1 LKIKGGELYFIREN
15 DVRTGELTPYVKIGI
30 VRDKSGDERTSE
42 DRALEHQTGNPRKLF
57 VESIIK
63 TPSVTEIENI
73 IHNLYAEE
81 RIYGEWFDFTAEQFE
96 SAKKMAS
103 DLVQMAIE
111 NQDKFETAD
120 SLSST
125 ASKDETIKPK
135 PEIIEWHSKL
145 LAAEVRVKEC
155 VALQAEIKDAF
166 KTIIAAPVGA
176 GTQKEKQEEL
186 APYVKVQEKKAKLE
200 FDLDA
205 FKEARPELYAEFTK
219 VVRTAPKGS
228 FTITRPKNLVFELS
242 KIDIALFEYSK
253 EVKDELVQYQSGKVT
268 KEELHTA
275 SLKLLG
281 FEAKASW
288 DKEIAQANLKSYC
301 QDYAGIEGLCKW
313 KRESKETSTFDKAA
327 LIEAHPKI
335 AGKFM
340 TEVGVAPAIIMQKKR
355 AYPIRGKGK

>member
-1 LKIKGGELYFIREN
+1 MNIKGGELYFIREN

-30 VRDKSGDERTSE
+30 VRDKSGDKRTSQ
-42 DRALEHQTGNPRKLF
+42 DRALEHQTGNPRKLL
-57 VESIIK
+57 VDSILE
-63 TPSVTEIENI
+63 TPSVHEIENI

-81 RIYGEWFDFTAEQFE
+81 RIYGEWFDFSAEQFE
-96 SAKKMAS
+96 SAKNMAME
-103 DLVQMAIE
+103 LVQMAID
-111 NQDKFETAD
+111 NQEKFEIAE

-135 PEIIEWHSKL
+135 PEIVEWHSKL

-155 VALQAEIKDAF
+155 VALQTEIKDAF
-166 KTIIAAPVGA
+166 KTIIAAPVVT
-176 GTQKEKQEEL
+176 GTQKEKQEAL

-200 FDLDA
+200 FDLEG
-205 FKEARPELYAEFTK
+205 FMEARPELYAEFTK
-219 VVRTAPKGS
+219 VVRTEPKGS
-228 FTITRPKNLVFELS
+228 FTITRPKDLVFELS

-253 EVKDELVQYQSGKVT
+253 EVKEELVQYQSGKVT
-268 KEELHTA
+268 KEELHTS

-313 KRESKETSTFDKAA
+313 KRESKETSSFDKAA

-335 AGKFM
+335 AEKFM
-340 TEVGVAPAIIMQKKR
+340 TEVEVAPAIIMQKKR
-355 AYPIRGKGK
+355 AYPKK

>member
-1 LKIKGGELYFIREN
+1 VKIKGGELYFIREN

-30 VRDKSGDERTSE
+30 VRDKAGDERTSE

-81 RIYGEWFDFTAEQFE
+81 RIYGEWFDFSPEQFE

-103 DLVQMAIE
+103 DLVQMAID
-111 NQDKFETAD
+111 NQEIFEIAD

-125 ASKDETIKPK
+125 ASRSETIEPNQ
-135 PEIIEWHSKL
+135 EIKEWHTKL

-155 VALQAEIKDAF
+155 ISLQAEIKDAF
-166 KTIIAAPVGA
+166 KTIIAAPVET
-176 GTQKEKQEEL
+176 GTQKEKQEALE
-186 APYVKVQEKKAKLE
+186 PYVKVQEKRAKIE
-200 FDLDA
+200 FDLEG
-205 FKEARPELYAEFTK
+205 FKDARPELYAEFTR
-219 VVRTAPKGS
+219 VSISAPKGS
-228 FTITRPKNLVFELS
+228 FTISRPKDLVFDLS
-242 KIDIALFEYSK
+242 KIDVGLFEYSK
-253 EVKDELVQYQSGKVT
+253 QVKEELVQYQSGKVT
-268 KEELHTA
+268 KEDLHTA

-301 QDYAGIEGLCKW
+301 KDFSGIDGLCKW
-313 KRESKETSTFDKAA
+313 KREAKETSTFDKAA
-327 LIEAHPKI
+327 LIEAHPEI
-335 AGKFM
+335 AEKFM
-340 TEVGVAPAIIMQKKR
+340 TEVEVAPAIIMQKKR
-355 AYPIRGKGK
+355 AYPKK

>member
-1 LKIKGGELYFIREN
+1 MKLTAGEIYFIRET
-15 DVRTGELTPYVKIGI
+15 DKLTKRESSYIKIGLI
-30 VRDKSGDERTSE
+30 REGEDRTSE

-81 RIYGEWFDFTAEQFE
+81 RIYGEWFDFSAEQFI
-96 SAKKMAS
+96 SAKKMAI
-103 DLVQMAIE
+103 DLVQMAID
-111 NQDKFETAD
+111 NQEKFEIAE

-166 KTIIAAPVGA
+166 KTIIAAPVET
-176 GTQKEKQEEL
+176 GTQKEKQEAL

-200 FDLDA
+200 FDLNA
-205 FKEARPELYAEFTK
+205 FMEARPELYAEFTK

-228 FTITRPKNLVFELS
+228 FTITRPKDLVFELS
-242 KIDIALFEYSK
+242 KIDIALFQYSN
-253 EVKDELVQYQSGKVT
+253 EVKEELVKYQTGKVSQ
-268 KEELHTA
+268 EELHTA

-313 KRESKETSTFDKAA
+313 KRESKETLSFDKAA

-335 AGKFM
+335 AEKFM
-340 TEVGVAPAIIMQKKR
+340 TEVEVAPAIIMQKKR
-355 AYPIRGKGK
+355 AYPKK

>member
-1 LKIKGGELYFIREN
+1 MKIKGGELYFIREN

-81 RIYGEWFDFTAEQFE
+81 RIYGEWFDFSAEQFI
-96 SAKKMAS
+96 SVKKMAM
-103 DLVQMAIE
+103 DLVQMAID
-111 NQDKFETAD
+111 NQEKFEIAE

-125 ASKDETIKPK
+125 ASKDETIEPK

-166 KTIIAAPVGA
+166 KTIIAAPVET
-176 GTQKEKQEEL
+176 GTQKEKQEAL

-200 FDLDA
+200 FDLNA
-205 FKEARPELYAEFTK
+205 FMEARPELYAEFTK

-228 FTITRPKNLVFELS
+228 FTITRPKDLVFELS
-242 KIDIALFEYSK
+242 KIDIALFQYSN
-253 EVKDELVQYQSGKVT
+253 EVKEELVKYQTGKVSQ
-268 KEELHTA
+268 EELHTA

-313 KRESKETSTFDKAA
+313 KRESKETLSFDKAA

-335 AGKFM
+335 AEKFM
-340 TEVGVAPAIIMQKKR
+340 TEVEVAPAIIMQKKR
-355 AYPIRGKGK
+355 AYPKK

>member
-30 VRDKSGDERTSE
+30 VREKSGDERTSE

-125 ASKDETIKPK
+125 ASKDEVIKPT
-135 PEIIEWHSKL
+135 PEILGWHSKL

-155 VALQAEIKDAF
+155 QALQVEIKDAF
-166 KTIIAAPVGA
+166 KTIIAAPVET
-176 GTQKEKQEEL
+176 GTQKEKQEALE
-186 APYVKVQEKKAKLE
+186 PYVKVQEKKAKVE
-200 FDLDA
+200 FDLEG
-205 FKEARPELYAEFTK
+205 FKEARPELYAEFTR
-219 VVRTAPKGS
+219 VSISAPKGS
-228 FTITRPKNLVFELS
+228 WWAFCFR
-242 KIDIALFEYSK
+242 EYLCAFRHQCDCPCAWLQG
-253 EVKDELVQYQSGKVT
+253 EV
-268 KEELHTA
+268 
-275 SLKLLG
+275 LL
-281 FEAKASW
+281 W
-288 DKEIAQANLKSYC
+288 
-301 QDYAGIEGLCKW
+301 
-313 KRESKETSTFDKAA
+313 RESA
-327 LIEAHPKI
+327 LSVCAS
-335 AGKFM
+335 
-340 TEVGVAPAIIMQKKR
+340 
-355 AYPIRGKGK
+355 

>member
-1 LKIKGGELYFIREN
+1 MKIKGGELYFIREN

-81 RIYGEWFDFTAEQFE
+81 RIYGEWFDFSAEQFI
-96 SAKKMAS
+96 SAKKMAI
-103 DLVQMAIE
+103 DLVQMAID
-111 NQDKFETAD
+111 NQEKFEIAE

-125 ASKDETIKPK
+125 ASKDETIEPK

-166 KTIIAAPVGA
+166 KTIIAAPVET
-176 GTQKEKQEEL
+176 GTQKEKQEAL

-200 FDLDA
+200 FDLNA
-205 FKEARPELYAEFTK
+205 FMEARPELYAEFTK

-228 FTITRPKNLVFELS
+228 FTITRPKDLVFELS
-242 KIDIALFEYSK
+242 KIDIALFQYSN
-253 EVKDELVQYQSGKVT
+253 EVKEELVKYQTGKVSQ
-268 KEELHTA
+268 EELHTA

-313 KRESKETSTFDKAA
+313 KRESKETSKFDQAA

-335 AGKFM
+335 AEKFM
-340 TEVGVAPAIIMQKKR
+340 TEVEVAPAIIMQKKR
-355 AYPIRGKGK
+355 AYPKK

>member
-1 LKIKGGELYFIREN
+1 MKIKGGELYFIREN

-96 SAKKMAS
+96 SAKKMAA
-103 DLVQMAIE
+103 DLVQMAID
-111 NQDKFETAD
+111 NQDKFEIAD

-125 ASKDETIKPK
+125 ASRVEMIKPT
-135 PEIIEWHSKL
+135 PEILDWHSKL

-155 VALQAEIKDAF
+155 QALQVEIKDAF
-166 KTIIAAPVGA
+166 KTIIAAPVET
-176 GTQKEKQEEL
+176 GTQKEKQEALE
-186 APYVKVQEKKAKLE
+186 PYVKVQEKKAKIE
-200 FDLDA
+200 FDLDG
-205 FKEARPELYAEFTK
+205 FKEARPELYAEFTR
-219 VVRTAPKGS
+219 VSISAPKGS
-228 FTITRPKNLVFELS
+228 FTISRPKDLVFELS
-242 KIDIALFEYSK
+242 KIDVHLFAYSEDVK
-253 EVKDELVQYQSGKVT
+253 EQLVQYQSGKVT
-268 KEELHTA
+268 KEELYTA
-275 SLKLLG
+275 NLKLLG

-335 AGKFM
+335 AEKFM
-340 TEVGVAPAIIMQKKR
+340 TEVEVAPAIIMQKKR
-355 AYPIRGKGK
+355 AYPKK

>member
-1 LKIKGGELYFIREN
+1 MKIKGGELYFIREN
-15 DVRTGELTPYVKIGI
+15 DVQTGELTPYVKIGI
-30 VRDKSGDERTSE
+30 VRDKAGDERTSE

-81 RIYGEWFDFTAEQFE
+81 RIYGEWFDFSAEQFE
-96 SAKKMAS
+96 SAKKMAT
-103 DLVQMAIE
+103 DLVQMAID
-111 NQDKFETAD
+111 NQEIFEIAD

-125 ASKDETIKPK
+125 ASRSETIEPR

-155 VALQAEIKDAF
+155 IALQSDIKDAF
-166 KTIIAAPVGA
+166 KTIIAAPVET
-176 GTQKEKQEEL
+176 GTQKEKQEALE
-186 APYVKVQEKKAKLE
+186 PYVKVQEKKAKIE
-200 FDLDA
+200 FDLEG
-205 FKEARPELYAEFTK
+205 FKDARPELYAEFTR
-219 VVRTAPKGS
+219 VSISAPKGS
-228 FTITRPKNLVFELS
+228 FTISRPKDLVFDLS
-242 KIDIALFEYSK
+242 KIDVGLFEYSK
-253 EVKDELVQYQSGKVT
+253 QVKEELVQYQSGKVT
-268 KEELHTA
+268 KEDLHTA

-301 QDYAGIEGLCKW
+301 KDFSGIDGLCKW
-313 KRESKETSTFDKAA
+313 KREAKETSTFDKAA

-335 AGKFM
+335 AEKFM
-340 TEVGVAPAIIMQKKR
+340 TEVEVAPAIIMQKKR
-355 AYPIRGKGK
+355 AYPKK